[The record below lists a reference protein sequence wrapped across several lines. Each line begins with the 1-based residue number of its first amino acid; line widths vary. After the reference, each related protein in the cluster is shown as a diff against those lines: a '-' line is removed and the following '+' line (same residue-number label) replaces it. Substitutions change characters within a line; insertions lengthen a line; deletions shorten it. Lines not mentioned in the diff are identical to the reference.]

1 MTTADAPPN
10 DRADG
15 LRLVAVMIAVMW
27 VLEIVDLLTGHPLDR
42 LGIEPRDADGLVGVL
57 VAPFLHFGF
66 GHLVANTV
74 PFAVLGGVIALGGAL
89 RVLAVTAITALVSG
103 IGVWLIAPELS
114 VTAGASGLV
123 FGFAAYLV
131 ARGVVARDLLHLAVG
146 AVVLAV
152 FGTGLLAGLLPQ
164 TGISW
169 QGHLFGALGGV
180 LAARVLHARRPQVAP
195 AP

>member
-1 MTTADAPPN
+1 MTAVDAPRN
-10 DRADG
+10 ERVDG

-27 VLEIVDLLTGHPLDR
+27 VLEVVDLLTGHPLDR

-89 RVLAVTAITALVSG
+89 RVLAVTVVTALVSG
-103 IGVWLIAPELS
+103 IGVWLIAPEFS

-123 FGFAAYLV
+123 FGYAAYLV
-131 ARGVVARDLLHLAVG
+131 ARGVVARDLLNLAVG
-146 AVVLAV
+146 AVVVAV
-152 FGTGLLAGLLPQ
+152 FGAGLLAGLLPQ

-169 QGHLFGALGGV
+169 QGHLFGAVGGV
-180 LAARVLHARRPQVAP
+180 LAARLLHGRRPQVAP